1 LRELEKIWNKN
12 EKCNTEVDS
21 TEDDFGDYTWV
32 YTRKV
37 PYLLGDN
44 RNMNKEMKDKNV
56 MKKENSINPYNLG
69 ETKVNSEVL
78 VNY

>member
-1 LRELEKIWNKN
+1 
-12 EKCNTEVDS
+12 
-21 TEDDFGDYTWV
+21 
-32 YTRKV
+32 
-37 PYLLGDN
+37 
-44 RNMNKEMKDKNV
+44 MNKEMKDKNV